1 MNGKKVQHLTATQ
14 LIALS
19 FVGLILLG
27 TLLLNLPIASKDQ
40 QSVGFLNALFT
51 ATSASCVTGLV
62 VVNTLAHWTLFGQL
76 VIISLIQLG
85 ALGFISIFS
94 ASLLLFN
101 RRISLENRVVIKT
114 AFGQDRIG
122 GMGAFIKRVVQITLG
137 IELSGAILLTVFFH
151 QAQSISWGKAAYQGV
166 FHAISAFCN
175 AGFDILGNSS
185 LQPFQGNW
193 PIILTVSALIV
204 LGGLGF
210 PVIIEFFKRLRSK
223 RQWSVRRRLQMLSV
237 HAKIVLVMTGGLLL
251 VGTLVILGLEWQNP
265 ATLGPLSWGN
275 KILNA
280 FFQSVTLRTAGY
292 FSIDQAGLTDLS
304 KGISSMLMLVGG
316 SPAGTAGGIKTV
328 SIALI
333 LIAVHAAIKGRSQL
347 VAFHRT
353 LPLQLLQKAL
363 TVVSMFVLLVLGAVV
378 ILTFS
383 EQNSGFSHNL
393 LDLIFEVSSAL
404 GTVGLTTGITP
415 HLSEIGKIVIALC
428 MFIGR
433 LSPITV
439 MVALT
444 RQMNQHDVR
453 YPSATVMIG

>member
-122 GMGAFIKRVVQITLG
+122 GMGAFIKRVIQITLT
-137 IELSGAILLTVFFH
+137 IELSGALLLTLFFH

-193 PIILTVSALIV
+193 PIVLTVGALII

-210 PVIIEFFKRLRSK
+210 PVIIEFFKRLRAR

-237 HAKIVLVMTGGLLL
+237 HSKIVFVMTGSLLL
-251 VGTLVILGLEWQNP
+251 VGTLAILGLEWQNP

-304 KGISSMLMLVGG
+304 KAISSMLMLVGG

-328 SIALI
+328 SVALI

-347 VAFHRT
+347 IAFHRT

-393 LDLIFEVSSAL
+393 LDLVFEVSSAL

>member
-1 MNGKKVQHLTATQ
+1 MDGKRVRHLSATQ

-62 VVNTLAHWTLFGQL
+62 VVNTLAHWTIFGQV
-76 VIISLIQLG
+76 VIITLIQLG

-114 AFGQDRIG
+114 AFGQERIG
-122 GMGAFIKRVVQITLG
+122 GMGAFIKRVVQITLM
-137 IELSGAILLTVFFH
+137 IEMVGALLLTIFFH
-151 QAQSISWGKAAYQGV
+151 QAESITWGKSVYQGV

-185 LQPFQGNW
+185 LQPFNGNGA
-193 PIILTVSALIV
+193 IILTVSVLII

-210 PVIIEFFKRLRSK
+210 PVIIEFFRRLTSN

-237 HAKIVLVMTGGLLL
+237 HAKIVFVMTGSLLL
-251 VGTLVILGLEWQNP
+251 IGTLTILGLEWQNQ
-265 ATLGPLSWGN
+265 ATLGPLSWGQ

-304 KGISSMLMLVGG
+304 KLISSLLMLIGG

-333 LIAVHAAIKGRSQL
+333 LIAVHTAIKGRSEL
-347 VAFHRT
+347 ISFHRT

-363 TVVSMFVLLVLGAVV
+363 TVVSMFVLLVLGAVA

-383 EQNSGFSHNL
+383 EQDSGFQHSL
-393 LDLIFEVSSAL
+393 LDLVFEVSSAL

-415 HLSEIGKIVIALC
+415 HLSDIGKIVIALC

-444 RQMNQHDVR
+444 HHMNQHDVH

>member
-193 PIILTVSALIV
+193 PIILTISALII

-251 VGTLVILGLEWQNP
+251 VGTLAILGLEWQNP